1 MSSDLGE
8 ADERKRVRYPG
19 VRLTAVVLD
28 HHDAAVRLQE
38 LYGLC
43 EHGVGCRSEV
53 ERVGEEEAVDAACG
67 EVRDCGEIVHI
78 GVNGR
83 DGRVCRACSPGIRAQ
98 LAQGTFIGID
108 GDDVTGRAEQLREG
122 EGKGAC
128 AGADVDPCS
137 VEGAGGGE
145 EGEGFGV
152 GHTAPQR
159 FKLGCACAINRNA
172 NDAPP
177 LRCLFQP
184 N

>member
-1 MSSDLGE
+1 
-8 ADERKRVRYPG
+8 
-19 VRLTAVVLD
+19 
-28 HHDAAVRLQE
+28 
-38 LYGLC
+38 
-43 EHGVGCRSEV
+43 
-53 ERVGEEEAVDAACG
+53 
-67 EVRDCGEIVHI
+67 
-78 GVNGR
+78 
-83 DGRVCRACSPGIRAQ
+83 
-98 LAQGTFIGID
+98 
-108 GDDVTGRAEQLREG
+108 
-122 EGKGAC
+122 
-128 AGADVDPCS
+128 